1 MTKERTEL
9 ATPYLSGLL
18 EFWLTKSVAGR
29 PPVPSSIAPADLRP
43 WKDNI
48 VVFEVIGEESGT
60 FVYSYYGRA
69 LVAAFGQSRLGA
81 TLDDLPPE
89 QRAVLQPEYE
99 TVRRERLP
107 VARVH
112 TAVFGGRTRSF
123 ERLVLPMSSDGT
135 SIDKLLV
142 AAYEMTPRE
151 LAARPPVPS
160 QGHSPGHSPAPGASS
175 GPVPLTVQKPG
186 ASA

>member
-9 ATPYLSGLL
+9 ATPSLSGLL

-29 PPVPSSIAPADLRP
+29 PPVPSSISPADLRP

-60 FVYSYYGRA
+60 FVYSYYGKA

-112 TAVFGGRTRSF
+112 TAIFGGRSRSF
-123 ERLVLPMSSDGT
+123 ERLVLPMSSDGV

-151 LAARPPVPS
+151 LAARAPLS
-160 QGHSPGHSPAPGASS
+160 SSGHAPGPGGSS
-175 GPVPLTVQKPG
+175 TGPVPLTVQKPG

>member
-1 MTKERTEL
+1 M
-9 ATPYLSGLL
+9 
-18 EFWLTKSVAGR
+18 
-29 PPVPSSIAPADLRP
+29 
-43 WKDNI
+43 
-48 VVFEVIGEESGT
+48 
-60 FVYSYYGRA
+60 
-69 LVAAFGQSRLGA
+69 
-81 TLDDLPPE
+81 
-89 QRAVLQPEYE
+89 LQPEYE

-123 ERLVLPMSSDGT
+123 ERLVLPMSSDGV

-151 LAARPPVPS
+151 LAARPPL
-160 QGHSPGHSPAPGASS
+160 PGGSSS